1 MRQSRKIVANAK
13 ERGEIEQSQNMF
25 KNLNINITVEG
36 KRHIGAALGSDS
48 LDAFK
53 EAYFEENFQTW
64 CSELNGSLNIPQ
76 TQSHAAYAGY
86 IHGFKHKLTYFLRT
100 IPNTSALLQTIEG
113 ITTHQFLPTL
123 FGLKISTDDRRLFSL
138 HTLGGLGISKL
149 PAQDEDFSYYT
160 SKSISSPQASLNVS
174 QQQHTLPDG
183 EYVDQL

>member
-1 MRQSRKIVANAK
+1 LRQSRKIVANAK
-13 ERGEIEQSQNMF
+13 ERGGIEQSQNMF

-53 EAYFEENFQTW
+53 EAYFEENIQSW
-64 CSELNGSLNIPQ
+64 CSELNVSFNIPQ
-76 TQSHAAYAGY
+76 TQPHAAYAGY

-123 FGLKISTDDRRLFSL
+123 FGLKISTKDRRLFSP
-138 HTLGGLGISKL
+138 HTLGGLGINKL
-149 PAQDEDFSYYT
+149 PVQDEDFSYYP
-160 SKSISSPQASLNVS
+160 SKSTSSPQASLIVS
-174 QQQHTLPDG
+174 QQHTLPDG